1 LRDNHAK
8 FSYDTDQLI
17 SSLKKEDRFFETN
30 EYIDD
35 PVCIEYFFRS
45 VTHLVLP
52 YREFLGS
59 SGVMLQA
66 LEYGIPILAPSV
78 GVIGYRIEK
87 YHLGVTFTESDMNS
101 LKNQLEKFKRMD
113 PKLFEDNIK
122 DYMKLQSVK
131 ELKSVLVNSFVS
143 TNKRST
149 QALEEV

>member
-1 LRDNHAK
+1 
-8 FSYDTDQLI
+8 
-17 SSLKKEDRFFETN
+17 
-30 EYIDD
+30 
-35 PVCIEYFFRS
+35 
-45 VTHLVLP
+45 
-52 YREFLGS
+52 
-59 SGVMLQA
+59 
-66 LEYGIPILAPSV
+66 
-78 GVIGYRIEK
+78 
-87 YHLGVTFTESDMNS
+87 MNS